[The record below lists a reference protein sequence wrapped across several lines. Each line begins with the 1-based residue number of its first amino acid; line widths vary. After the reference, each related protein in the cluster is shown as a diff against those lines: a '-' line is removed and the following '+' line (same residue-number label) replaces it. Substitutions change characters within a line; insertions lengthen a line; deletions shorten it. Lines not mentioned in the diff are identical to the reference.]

1 MSTSTNLQSSR
12 NLWFVVS
19 GIVTLGAIVIGLIIV
34 VAGDS
39 GSDGHPQS
47 FAKSEKQ
54 IAKEVLFEAAD
65 GCNLMSEAVG
75 LDEFIRI
82 DKGGSIETFGFTSFV
97 CLADKLDAPQS
108 LRTRI
113 GHTSGIMG
121 AQEDTVGDYLWLWS
135 YNKNNSPSFSLTI
148 TLADE
153 EQ

>member
-1 MSTSTNLQSSR
+1 MSPSTNLQSNR

-19 GIVTLGAIVIGLIIV
+19 AIITLGAIVIGLIIV
-34 VAGDS
+34 VAARTGSNGHPQNFVQSKEEVAKEALFDAANACNRANSS
-39 GSDGHPQS
+39 GSDELITTS
-47 FAKSEKQ
+47 
-54 IAKEVLFEAAD
+54 
-65 GCNLMSEAVG
+65 
-75 LDEFIRI
+75 R
-82 DKGGSIETFGFTSFV
+82 KGSVETSGFMAYE